1 MTPEE
6 KAALEAAKKQKEAEG
21 DDDKGYRTQE
31 DFDKAFSA
39 KLNKEREKLKAENEA
54 IVKKALEDAKA
65 EAERQAKLSEDERR
79 KEQDAQREEELK
91 KLKDENAL
99 LTNKATA
106 TTLLEE
112 RGIPLSLLDYVV
124 DVDADKTK
132 ENIDTFDTAFSKA
145 VQEAVDKKLAGKT
158 PQANSDDGE
167 KAGPKHSGVVSI

>member
-1 MTPEE
+1 MDEAE
-6 KAALEAAKKQKEAEG
+6 KAKLAAEEAAKKKAEEEGKEG
-21 DDDKGYRTQE
+21 FRTQE

-54 IVKKALEDAKA
+54 LVKKALAEAKA

-79 KEQDAQREEELK
+79 KEQDAQREAELK

-106 TTLLEE
+106 TTILEE
-112 RGIPLSLLDYVV
+112 RGIPLSLLEYVV
-124 DVDADKTK
+124 DIDADKTT
-132 ENIDTFDTAFSKA
+132 ENIETFDAAFSKA

-158 PQANSDDGE
+158 PTDPSGDKQE
-167 KAGPKHSGVVSI
+167 KEQPSGVVSI